1 MRLLI
6 QRVDYADILINNTEK
21 RNIKKGLL
29 VYVGVKKEESQD
41 RVLKA
46 VDKLLKL
53 GFFENEEG
61 KLKKSIVDIS
71 GDILVVPNFSLY
83 ATSKK
88 GKTLSFDGSANFEY
102 ANKIY
107 DEFIEKLKSQY
118 KNIVTGEFKTQMD
131 TISKSNGPVNV
142 ILDF

>member
-6 QRVDYADILINNTEK
+6 QRVDYASIFINKLEK
-21 RNIKKGLL
+21 RDICKGLL
-29 VYVGVKKEESQD
+29 VYVGIKKDEEELSIS
-41 RVLKA
+41 KA

-53 GFFENEEG
+53 GFFEDEEG

-71 GDILVVPNFSLY
+71 GDIMIVPNFSLY
-83 ATSKK
+83 ASSKK
-88 GKTLSFDGSANFEY
+88 GKTLSFDLSANFEY

-107 DEFIEKLKSQY
+107 DEFVEKLKLRY
-118 KNIVTGEFKTQMD
+118 NNVVTGEFRTQMD